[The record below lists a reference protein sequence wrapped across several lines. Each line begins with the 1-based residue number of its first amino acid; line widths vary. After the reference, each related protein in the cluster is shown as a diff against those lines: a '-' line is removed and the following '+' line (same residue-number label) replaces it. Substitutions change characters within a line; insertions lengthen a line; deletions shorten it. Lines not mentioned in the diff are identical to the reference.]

1 MKVKIALLV
10 LAVVALALA
19 VTLLVTRQKAAEQQ
33 KRDAETIAY
42 NSNQWQQTQVKLDDE
57 KQTNIRLN
65 QDLDAQKRAY
75 GELTNSFTQVAG
87 KLSQTEAVLATTTA
101 SLKATQETVAQRD
114 ALIAELQAQNSALD
128 SRAAELTNAITNL
141 TGQIAET
148 QRKLAASEGDKA
160 FLQQELKRLMAEKA
174 ELERQF
180 NDLKILRAQVAKLKE
195 ELNISRRWEWIR
207 KGLSPAGEQKGA
219 SLLLQGANAP
229 SKKAPPAAHY
239 DLNVEVS
246 SDGSVRVIPPL
257 TNAPAATPPSQ

>member
-19 VTLLVTRQKAAEQQ
+19 ITLLVTRQKAAEQQ

-42 NSNQWQQTQVKLDDE
+42 NSSQWQQTQVKLDDE
-57 KQTNIRLN
+57 KQTNTRLN
-65 QDLDAQKRAY
+65 QDLDSQKKAY
-75 GELTNSFTQVAG
+75 VELTNTFTQVAG
-87 KLSQTEAVLATTTA
+87 KLGQTETTLATTAA
-101 SLKATQETVAQRD
+101 SLKTEQEKVAQRE
-114 ALIAELQAQNSALD
+114 AKIAELQAQNNALD
-128 SRAAELTNAITNL
+128 VQAAELTTAITNL
-141 TGQIAET
+141 TGQIEDT

-174 ELERQF
+174 DLERQF

-207 KGLSPAGEQKGA
+207 KGLAPAGEQKGA

-239 DLNVEVS
+239 DLNVEVN

-257 TNAPAATPPSQ
+257 TNAPAATPPSK